1 MKILGN
7 LIWLICGGLLAA
19 IEYLLASFLMIIT
32 IIGIPFGFQT
42 LKLSALML
50 WPFGRRVI
58 DQSESSSYLSVI
70 INIL

>member
-32 IIGIPFGFQT
+32 IIGIP
-42 LKLSALML
+42 
-50 WPFGRRVI
+50 PR
-58 DQSESSSYLSVI
+58 
-70 INIL
+70 